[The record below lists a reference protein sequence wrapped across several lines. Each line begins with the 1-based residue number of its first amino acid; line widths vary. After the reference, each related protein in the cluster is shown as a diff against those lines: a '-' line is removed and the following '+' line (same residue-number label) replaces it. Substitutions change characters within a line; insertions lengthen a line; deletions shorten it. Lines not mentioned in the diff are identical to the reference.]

1 MPDTAPDT
9 AARLFVVA
17 CKGCQ
22 RTLVTTARITD
33 PEITTIREHARVC
46 AYEPLTDDAPLGEV
60 MRRVQVAVKV

>member
-1 MPDTAPDT
+1 MPEMGSP
-9 AARLFVVA
+9 LFEVT
-17 CKGCQ
+17 CKDCR

-46 AYEPLTDDAPLGEV
+46 CAHEPLTDDAPLGEV